1 MWKSKKPGEPSWS
14 CPFGNGR
21 PGWHIECSAMS
32 MKHLGGEQGRT
43 IDIHSG
49 AIDLL
54 FPHHENEIA
63 QSEATT
69 GKKFVNYWIEGE
81 HLLVN
86 EQKMSKSLGNIYTLR
101 DVEKNSFSPLAF
113 RYLIL
118 TSHYRS
124 KLNFTWKS
132 IKAAQSALNNIYE
145 FIQDINR
152 EAKIV
157 KNPKIIKI
165 YENNFL
171 TSINDDL
178 NTSKAL
184 AIFWKVIKDKN
195 ISSSTKKQLLL
206 EFDKVLG
213 LGLNKIK
220 KTENKIDKIPQKIKD
235 LAGQRE
241 KLRANKQFVPAD
253 SLRKKIESLGYKLED
268 TAAGSTVLRK

>member
-1 MWKSKKPGEPSWS
+1 
-14 CPFGNGR
+14 
-21 PGWHIECSAMS
+21 